1 MRVITVANQKG
12 GCAKTTTVVNL
23 AASLAELGKKVLVID
38 LDPQGNASDWLG
50 AQSID
55 DASFRLLT
63 EKGPVDDLIEDSSIA
78 SVQIIRASRELAQ
91 VEKALA
97 GELSIET
104 KLKRRLASLF
114 KNSKWDFV
122 LIDTPPTLGILTIN
136 ALTAANELLVP
147 VTTHVMSLSGV
158 AQLLSTFEEVQ
169 EMLNPDLM
177 IAGFVASRVDMRTR
191 HARDVMESL
200 KESFGDQVFSTL
212 IRENV
217 LLAEAPSF
225 QEPILSYKP
234 KSSASEDYRNLANE
248 LLQKAINTR

>member
-50 AQSID
+50 AQTIE

-63 EKGPVDDLIEDSSIA
+63 EKGPADDLIEESSIA
-78 SVQIIRASRELAQ
+78 SVQVIRASRELAQ

-114 KNSKWDFV
+114 KSSKWDFV

-169 EMLNPDLM
+169 EID
-177 IAGFVASRVDMRTR
+177 R
-191 HARDVMESL
+191 
-200 KESFGDQVFSTL
+200 
-212 IRENV
+212 
-217 LLAEAPSF
+217 
-225 QEPILSYKP
+225 
-234 KSSASEDYRNLANE
+234 KSVV
-248 LLQKAINTR
+248 

>member
-50 AQSID
+50 SQNIE
-55 DASFRLLT
+55 DAAFRLLT
-63 EKGPVDDLIEDSSIA
+63 EKSAVDALIEDSNIEH
-78 SVQIIRASRELAQ
+78 VQVIRASRELAQ

-104 KLKRRLASLF
+104 KLKRRLTALF
-114 KNSKWDFV
+114 KNSQWDFV
-122 LIDTPPTLGILTIN
+122 LIDTPPTLGILTVN
-136 ALTAANELLVP
+136 ALTAASELLVP
-147 VTTHVMSLSGV
+147 VTAHVMSLSGV
-158 AQLLSTFEEVQ
+158 AQLLATFEEVQ
-169 EMLNPDLM
+169 EMLNPDLK

-200 KESFGDQVFSTL
+200 KESFGDQVFTTL

-225 QEPILSYKP
+225 QEPILSYKT
-234 KSSASEDYRNLANE
+234 KSTAAEDYRNLAKE
-248 LLQKAINTR
+248 LIKKAKKS